1 MEFFIKKV
9 ITEEL
14 NKIKVVD
21 ILIKLFILF
30 LTFTA
35 TTGIFTV
42 IIHLIFNPSS
52 FSGASFGFLN

>member
-42 IIHLIFNPSS
+42 IIHLILNPSS